1 MERMAIGSL
10 IRMLGLSELRL
21 KMLGLNKLLQDIN
34 AAVEQKDKAINNK
47 LKNQKYYMEIKREM
61 PFYR

>member
-21 KMLGLNKLLQDIN
+21 KMLGLNKLLQDID

>member
-1 MERMAIGSL
+1 MAIGSL